1 MSAPHFPA
9 HPDPV
14 RHWRRLTPG
23 RVALVD
29 RVRGDRRTYAEL
41 DAGADRWAAALASLG
56 IGAGDLVAVLATNR
70 REQIELFFA
79 CGRLGAALVPLNWRL
94 APAELGPILADARP
108 RLLLG
113 EGRFRGAAEEALRQ
127 SGGVEEWRS
136 GGSQHAHSPTPPLFH
151 SAVWLDLDA
160 DAPSLLA
167 CAGEPPP
174 ERPVAPEDPALVL
187 YTSGS
192 TGRPKGAVL
201 PHRQILW
208 NAVATTT
215 SWELGPADV
224 APISTPLF
232 HTGGWN
238 VFATPLWHRG
248 GTVVLM
254 DAFDPATFLDV
265 MAEEGCTFSLT
276 VPTQLLMLLEQP
288 SWGRPLPALR
298 SFMSGGAPMPPAVA
312 ERVRGAGYRLREGY
326 GLTECGPNC
335 FASTN
340 EASLRRP
347 GSVGWPIA
355 HLSMRLEAEHGR
367 EAEVGE
373 PGELLLRG
381 PQRFS
386 GYLRDPE
393 RTAEALTPDGWLRT
407 GDLARRDA
415 DGAYYICGRR
425 KEMFI
430 SGGENVFPGEVEA
443 ALADCAGVAEVAVVG
458 VPDRLWG
465 EVGRAFVVR
474 RPGARLTEADVVA
487 HVRQRLAA
495 YKAPKSVVFLEAIPR
510 LGSGKVD
517 RRALASLAAA
527 PEA

>member
-1 MSAPHFPA
+1 MSATLFPT
-9 HPDPV
+9 HPDPI
-14 RHWRRLTPG
+14 RHWRRLTPD
-23 RVALVD
+23 RIALVD
-29 RVRGDRRTYAEL
+29 RVRGDRLTYAEL

-56 IGAGDLVAVLATNR
+56 VGPGDLVAVLASNR
-70 REQIELFFA
+70 REQVELFFA

-108 RLLLG
+108 RVLLG
-113 EGRFRGAAEEALRQ
+113 DSRFRAAAEA
-127 SGGVEEWRS
+127 
-136 GGSQHAHSPTPPLFH
+136 AAPLPH

-160 DAPSLLA
+160 DAPRLLGR
-167 CAGEPPP
+167 AGAPP
-174 ERPVAPEDPALVL
+174 EDRAVGPDDPALVL

-201 PHRQILW
+201 PHRQLVW

-215 SWELGPADV
+215 SWELGPTDV

-248 GTVVLM
+248 GTVVLL
-254 DAFDPATFLDV
+254 DAFDPAAFLDV
-265 MAEEGCTFSLT
+265 MAEEGCTFALT
-276 VPTQLLMLLEQP
+276 VPTQLMMLLQAP

-298 SFMSGGAPMPPAVA
+298 SFMSGGAPLPPALA
-312 ERVRGAGYRLREGY
+312 ERVRASGYRLREGY

-335 FASTN
+335 FASTD

-355 HLSMRLEAEHGR
+355 HLSMRLVTEDGR

-381 PQRFS
+381 PQRFA
-386 GYLRDPE
+386 GYLRDPA

-415 DGAYYICGRR
+415 DGAFYICGRR

-443 ALADCAGVAEVAVVG
+443 ALADCEGVLEVAVIG
-458 VPDRLWG
+458 VPDALWG

-474 RPGARLTEADVVA
+474 RPGTTLTAADVVA
-487 HVRQRLAA
+487 HVRARLAA
-495 YKAPKSVVFLEAIPR
+495 YKAPKSVVFVDAIPR

-517 RRALASLAAA
+517 RPALATLTP